1 MYKRTTGGDGA
12 VGENRIYIA
21 IDLKSFYAS
30 VECVDRGLDPLK
42 TNLVVADASRTEKTI
57 CLAVTPSLKA
67 FGIPGR
73 PRLFE
78 VVQQVEKINLER
90 KRVSPGNMLGIGSY
104 NTDELREHP
113 SYKLGYITAPP
124 RMARY
129 MEISA
134 EIYGIYL
141 KYVAAE
147 DIHIYSVDE
156 VFIDATDYLRTY
168 KLSPREF
175 AMTLI
180 RDVLDT
186 TGITATAGIG
196 TNLYLCKVAMDIV
209 AKHIE
214 PDKNGVRI
222 ARLNEMSYRRMLW
235 EHRPLTDFWR
245 IGRGYSQ
252 KLARY
257 GMFTMG
263 DVARCSVENEELLYE
278 LFGINAELLIDHA
291 WGWEPC
297 TIADIKSYVPESSSL
312 SVGQVLQEPYD
323 FEKGRLIVREMA
335 DSLSLDLV
343 DKGLTADQ
351 IVLTVGYD
359 IENLS
364 SPEKLAGYSGEI
376 KSDFYGRLLP
386 KSAHGSVNLERRTS
400 SSRLILK
407 AVTELYNEIVCEN
420 FTVRRMYVVANHIL
434 GEGAESV
441 PEQQSLFTDFEKI
454 EREERT
460 LSREANMQRALLKIK
475 KRYGKNAILRG
486 MDLEEGATAVSRNMQ
501 VGGHRA

>member
-1 MYKRTTGGDGA
+1 ML
-12 VGENRIYIA
+12 GEKTYIA
-21 IDLKSFYAS
+21 IDLKSFFAS

-42 TNLVVADASRTEKTI
+42 TNLVVADEGRTEKTI

-67 FGIPGR
+67 QGISGR

-78 VVQQVEKINLER
+78 VVQRVEEINLER
-90 KRVSPGNMLGIGSY
+90 KRKSPGNMLGIESC
-104 NTDELREHP
+104 NADELELHP
-113 SYKLGYITAPP
+113 SYRLGYITAVP
-124 RMARY
+124 RMSRY
-129 MEISA
+129 MEVSA
-134 EIYGIYL
+134 VVYGIYL

-156 VFIDATDYLRTY
+156 VFIDATSYLKAYR
-168 KLSPREF
+168 LSPREF

-180 RDVLDT
+180 KDVLSA

-196 TNLYLCKVAMDIV
+196 TNLYLCKIAMDIV
-209 AKHIE
+209 AKHIK

-222 ARLNEMSYRRMLW
+222 ARLNEMTYRRMLW
-235 EHRPLTDFWR
+235 GHAPLTDFWR
-245 IGRGYSQ
+245 IGRGTS
-252 KLARY
+252 KTLARY

-263 DVARCSVENEELLYE
+263 DVARCSVDNEELLYE
-278 LFGINAELLIDHA
+278 LFGVNAELLIDHA

-297 TIADIKSYVPESSSL
+297 TIADIKSYVPENSSL
-312 SVGQVLQEPYD
+312 SVGQVLQEPYS

-335 DSLSLDLV
+335 DSLSLDLI

-364 SPEKLAGYSGEI
+364 SPEKLKNYGGEV

-386 KSAHGSVNLERRTS
+386 KSAHGSIDLERRTAS
-400 SSRLILK
+400 SKFILK
-407 AVTELYNEIVCEN
+407 AVADLYDEIVCKD

-434 GEGAESV
+434 NGITENA
-441 PEQQSLFTDFEKI
+441 PMQQNLFSDFDTNELD
-454 EREERT
+454 ERS
-460 LSREANMQRALLKIK
+460 LSRETNMQMAILKIK

-486 MDLEEGATAVSRNMQ
+486 MNLEEGATAVERNMQ

>member
-1 MYKRTTGGDGA
+1 MGKKT
-12 VGENRIYIA
+12 YIA

-42 TNLVVADASRTEKTI
+42 TNLVVADGSRSEKTI

-67 FGIPGR
+67 AGVSGR

-78 VVQQVEKINLER
+78 VVQRVEEINTER
-90 KRVSPGNMLGIGSY
+90 RRRSPGNMLGIESY
-104 NTDELREHP
+104 NADELEAHP

-124 RMARY
+124 RMSRY
-129 MEISA
+129 MEVSSN
-134 EIYGIYL
+134 IYAIYL
-141 KYVAAE
+141 KYVAPE
-147 DIHIYSVDE
+147 DIHVYSVDE
-156 VFIDATDYLRTY
+156 VFIDATDYLRAH

-175 AMTLI
+175 AMMLVK
-180 RDVLDT
+180 DVLST

-209 AKHIE
+209 AKHIK

-222 ARLNEMSYRRMLW
+222 ARLDEITYRRLLW
-235 EHRPLTDFWR
+235 EHMPITDFWR
-245 IGRGYSQ
+245 IGRGYSK
-252 KLARY
+252 KLAQY

-263 DVARCSVENEELLYE
+263 DVAQCSINNEDLLYE
-278 LFGINAELLIDHA
+278 LFGVNAELLIDHA

-297 TIADIKSYVPESSSL
+297 TIADIKSYVPEGSSL
-312 SVGQVLQEPYD
+312 SVGQVLSEPYSFD
-323 FEKGRLIVREMA
+323 KGRLIIREMA
-335 DSLSLDLV
+335 DGLALDLV

-364 SPEKLAGYSGEI
+364 TPEKLESYNGEV

-386 KSAHGSVNLERRTS
+386 KSAHGSVDLGRRTS
-400 SSRLILK
+400 SSRLIRG
-407 AVTELYNEIVCEN
+407 AVTKLYDEIVCKD
-420 FTVRRMYVVANHIL
+420 FTVRRMYVVANHTLI
-434 GEGAESV
+434 GGIAVNAEDDLT
-441 PEQQSLFTDFEKI
+441 QQRSLFFDYEKN
-454 EREERT
+454 EREEREF
-460 LSREANMQRALLKIK
+460 SRESEMQRAMLKIK

-486 MDLEEGATAVSRNMQ
+486 MNFEAGATAISRNMQ